1 MGRLVPAAAEKVS
14 SHEGSMTAGF
24 PINKGHL
31 VFTPTGV
38 VILLFF
44 FFCFVK
50 IRDKVLPI
58 SAQYWNLTFG
68 RFRFSRDLNWLAKRT
83 ERQ

>member
-44 FFCFVK
+44 LFCEN
-50 IRDKVLPI
+50 KVLPI

-83 ERQ
+83 

>member
-44 FFCFVK
+44 F
-50 IRDKVLPI
+50 VL
-58 SAQYWNLTFG
+58 
-68 RFRFSRDLNWLAKRT
+68 
-83 ERQ
+83 